1 MQYRLLDYSVNIT
14 ASDPEASA
22 AVHAMLQ
29 GFPSGGAADSES
41 QYALVRDP
49 DGGWSVDVRGT
60 RTVRGAELAGAV
72 IALEWQLVSDLLAR
86 PSGWFQLHGAALA
99 TPSGRGS
106 VLILGASGAGK
117 TTLTLALMARGL
129 LPLTDDLI
137 FLDPETLA
145 PAVFQ
150 RAFHAD
156 ATTHRLVDAL
166 SQPPAWRVD
175 GLPAGYGVPAR
186 WAVARPPVCAVFFP
200 ALHVDE
206 APSATTLSVADA
218 AVTLLPFSATLDRAP
233 ELALAAAARLT
244 GRASCYA
251 LRSGD
256 LAATAELVLTL
267 AMPSDR
273 AP

>member
-1 MQYRLLDYSVNIT
+1 MEYRLLDYSVNIT

-29 GFPSGGAADSES
+29 GFPADSCADSES
-41 QYALVRDP
+41 RYALVRDP
-49 DGGWSVDVRGT
+49 DAGWCVDVRGT
-60 RTVRGAELAGAV
+60 RTVRGAELADAV
-72 IALEWQLVSDLLAR
+72 IALEWQIVSDLLAR
-86 PSGWFQLHGAALA
+86 PSDWFQLHGAALA

-137 FLDPETLA
+137 FLDSQTLE

-150 RAFHAD
+150 RAFHVD
-156 ATTHRLVDAL
+156 GTTHRLVAAL
-166 SQPPAWRVD
+166 SPPPAWRVN
-175 GLPAGYGVPAR
+175 GLPPGYGMPAH
-186 WAVARPPVCAVFFP
+186 WAEARPPVCAVFFP
-200 ALHVDE
+200 TVHVDE
-206 APSATTLSVADA
+206 APSATKLSVADA
-218 AVTLLPFSATLDRAP
+218 AVTLLPFSATLDRSP

-251 LRSGD
+251 LRSGG
-256 LAATAELVLTL
+256 LTATAALVVAL
-267 AMPSDR
+267 AMPSDC